1 MFSVHGHKLQ
11 LEAPRILGIVASS
24 SVSRADSAF
33 AAATALVLSE
43 GEAVVPG
50 FHSVISLHVMQQNL
64 LASRGA
70 SWFEAGGTERIYMVF
85 LRRANLYY
93 HVIRYQPTA
102 IPCSPRIITAAASLI
117 TFLDL

>member
-1 MFSVHGHKLQ
+1 MFSVHGLKLQ

-50 FHSVISLHVMQQNL
+50 FH
-64 LASRGA
+64 
-70 SWFEAGGTERIYMVF
+70 
-85 LRRANLYY
+85 
-93 HVIRYQPTA
+93 
-102 IPCSPRIITAAASLI
+102 
-117 TFLDL
+117 